1 MAIDTTKKR
10 QVVAVCSA
18 TGGQGRTIITANLAA
33 FLSVRGSNVSVIDGD
48 LQFGDLAMALDL
60 DPILTIKEVAER
72 DDIENSVNYYSTH
85 SSGIDLVAAPKRPEY
100 ADMIESEQI
109 SAVIE
114 ALQATSEILFVETQA
129 GLTDHTLQVVEKS
142 DQILVIATPGMAS
155 LKNARLMIE
164 TLDALG
170 LKDRVRLIVNEST
183 APSVIKRGD
192 IPELVKIDE
201 VFYLPYDLKHVS
213 HSLDIGVPIFLNQPK
228 LEFSRGIERLAKKLF
243 AVERSASKKLPIRG
257 LFRIRKSK
265 RLRGK
270 IE

>member
-33 FLSVRGSNVSVIDGD
+33 FLSARGSNVSVIDGD

-60 DPILTIKEVAER
+60 DPILTIKEIAER
-72 DDIENSVNYYSTH
+72 DDSENSVNYYSTH
-85 SSGIDLVAAPKRPEY
+85 SSGIDLIAAPKRPEY
-100 ADMIESEQI
+100 ADMIDNEQI
-109 SAVIE
+109 SAVID
-114 ALQATSEILFVETQA
+114 ALHAVSEILFVETQT
-129 GLTDHTLQVVEKS
+129 GLTDQTLQVVEKA
-142 DQILVIATPGMAS
+142 DQILVTATPGMAS

-170 LKDRVRLIVNEST
+170 LKDRVRLIVNQST
-183 APSVIKRGD
+183 APSVMKRES
-192 IPELVKIDE
+192 IPELAKIAD

-213 HSLDIGVPIFLNQPK
+213 HSLDIGVPIVQSQPK
-228 LEFSRGIERLAKKLF
+228 LEFSKGIERLAKKLF
-243 AVERSASKKLPIRG
+243 TVERSVSKKLPIRG
-257 LFRIRKSK
+257 LIRIRKSK

-270 IE
+270 TE